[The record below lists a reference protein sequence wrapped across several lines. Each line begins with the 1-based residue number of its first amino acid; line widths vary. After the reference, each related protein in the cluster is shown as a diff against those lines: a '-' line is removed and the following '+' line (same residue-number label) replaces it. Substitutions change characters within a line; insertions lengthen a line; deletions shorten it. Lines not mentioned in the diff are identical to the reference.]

1 MKILNI
7 DLPESGLVFL
17 AARPWHGKSFT
28 AMKMADELISL
39 SKKPLFAYI
48 DGFSTHEIYSYR
60 NGKTISSSP
69 AIDIFKKR
77 FPNVPFIIDDI
88 AARMRSERWQDFVSD
103 IMTNL
108 KPDVL
113 FINRF
118 PENTAK
124 EQTRIIENLKNTAL
138 SNGVLFV
145 VETGIKRG
153 AARTPVKRPSK
164 ENLKCPKQCTALADR
179 VVFVY
184 NDFTG
189 DVEIY
194 TDDGQKSFY
203 EYENII

>member
-1 MKILNI
+1 MKLLNI
-7 DLPESGLVFL
+7 DLPDSGLVFL

-28 AMKMADELISL
+28 AMKMAEELLSR
-39 SKKPLFAYI
+39 SKKPLFAYV
-48 DGFSTHEIYSYR
+48 DGLSAHEIYRYR
-60 NGKTISSSP
+60 NGKTVSSSP

-113 FINRF
+113 FINGF

-145 VETGIKRG
+145 IETEIKRG
-153 AARTPVKRPSK
+153 TARTPAKRPSK

-184 NDFTG
+184 SDFSNA
-189 DVEIY
+189 VEIY
-194 TDDGQKSFY
+194 TDDDQKSSY
-203 EYENII
+203 KHKNII